1 MFNLFLCHVNFF
13 LYISSFH
20 ILLMD
25 DWSLL
30 FIFLYWFW
38 FFFFGVE
45 KKIRGL
51 INTWCGKMNAILLI

>member
-1 MFNLFLCHVNFF
+1 
-13 LYISSFH
+13 
-20 ILLMD
+20 MD

-38 FFFFGVE
+38 FWFFFGVE